1 MAILH
6 VDDHPAL
13 RDVVRQALAAH
24 GFEVLSADGV
34 ASAKRALEGRDDVTG
49 GLFDVGLPDGSGA
62 DLYDWLV
69 ASRPTLVG
77 RVAFVTGGGGGVP
90 VARLAAT
97 GCVVLEKPFALSDLV
112 RLAAEWEGRHAPHR
126 P

>member
-6 VDDHPAL
+6 VDDHDAL
-13 RDVVRQALAAH
+13 RDVVRRALATH
-24 GFEVLSADGV
+24 GFAVLSADGV

-49 GLFDVGLPDGSGA
+49 ALLDLGLRDGSGA

-69 ASRPTLVG
+69 ARRPTLVG
-77 RVAFVTGGGGGVP
+77 RVAFVTGGGGVP
-90 VARLAAT
+90 AARLAAT
-97 GCVVLEKPFALSDLV
+97 GCPVLEKPFALSDLV
-112 RLAAEWEGRHAPHR
+112 RLAEEWEGPHAPHR

>member
-6 VDDHPAL
+6 VDDHDAL
-13 RDVVRQALAAH
+13 RDVVRQALAVH

-34 ASAKRALEGRDDVTG
+34 AAAKRALEGRDDVTG
-49 GLFDVGLPDGSGA
+49 ALLDVGLRDGSGV

-69 ASRPTLVG
+69 AVRPALAG
-77 RVAFVTGGGGGVP
+77 RVAFLTGGGGGVR

-97 GCVVLEKPFALSDLV
+97 GCPLIEKPFPLSDLV
-112 RLAAEWEGRHAPHR
+112 RLAAEWERTRAPDR
-126 P
+126 R